1 MACISGGL
9 NPPKTLPIISSS
21 SSSLVNKNTSLFSS
35 SPNIN
40 FRQISKKISVAMAIK
55 QQQLSLTDLTNSD
68 RRDEVMIA
76 AKTSLSNCLSETNLH
91 LTIPA
96 LKSKTRGKVW

>member
-1 MACISGGL
+1 
-9 NPPKTLPIISSS
+9 
-21 SSSLVNKNTSLFSS
+21 
-35 SPNIN
+35 
-40 FRQISKKISVAMAIK
+40 MAIK

-76 AKTSLSNCLSETNLH
+76 AKTSLLNCLSETNLH

-96 LKSKTRGKVW
+96 LKSKTRGKV